1 MGYTAC
7 MQVNPVNLA
16 ALATT
21 PAVAA
26 QTLRLVAGDISS
38 IQTSIVAATVGRI
51 QNGQAELKFGNTIV
65 LVRDTVNLKTGDAIT
80 LRVTGGKT
88 NPQLEIIP
96 QAVTPAAVPSTTP
109 VAPRTPGNA
118 AQVSV
123 VEVLS
128 RESTGQV
135 LVKVEGEELKATSQE
150 PLQSGGR
157 YVALVQRTPE
167 GVVLRPVPE
176 TPDLPRLVAAAIL
189 RIQQPS
195 PLAEAVP
202 PLLTELESVPP
213 AVLGQKIS
221 SQQRAVAEIRSAL
234 TSVTPKA
241 LEALPQSAAVRDA
254 SAPVAAVIPSAI
266 PEVRALVATLTAK
279 VLVGGSTPELQQSI
293 TAFIREFPT
302 LAATPEVRELLRT
315 FPAPV
320 PVTSGSPAAT
330 PEVRELVS
338 ALAAK
343 VLEGTST
350 AELQKTI
357 AEFVQKFP
365 SSADAPEVRELLQ
378 TISDPES
385 IPSKSTRD
393 VEVGPRRSLG
403 GLTHPA
409 RAAETHAP
417 PTAGQIRAAVE
428 DGGQHY
434 EAKLGREASGETR
447 ATADRTPDLKG
458 GLLRLF
464 QSLPTLAHAQFPV
477 AQRTLE
483 SIEAQQ
489 AQNVFAQ
496 ETGGAYVYQVPYID
510 GGRWQTLNLAL
521 EPEYETDEQGE
532 KQPKAFRMMMQ
543 VPLSDLG
550 ETWIEAGLHDD
561 RLFAVVYVQSQAV
574 LDRLTPELPALKAEL
589 LGGGFREALLDV
601 RPLADWPER
610 VKKRATIRPESG
622 SIVDARA

>member
-1 MGYTAC
+1 

-21 PAVAA
+21 PAAAA

-51 QNGQAELKFGNTIV
+51 QNGQAELKFGNTVI
-65 LVRDTVNLKTGDAIT
+65 LVRDSVNLKTGDAIT

-96 QAVTPAAVPSTTP
+96 HAVTPTAVPSATP

-128 RESTGQV
+128 REPTGQV

-150 PLQSGGR
+150 PLQPGGR
-157 YVALVQRTPE
+157 YVALVRRTPD
-167 GVVLRPVPE
+167 GVELGPVPE
-176 TPDLPRLVAAAIL
+176 TADLPRLVAAAIL

-221 SQQRAVAEIRSAL
+221 SQQRAVAEIRGAL
-234 TSVTPKA
+234 TAVTPEV
-241 LEALPQSAAVRDA
+241 LEALPQSASVQAVPAPA
-254 SAPVAAVIPSAI
+254 SAAIPSPI
-266 PEVRALVATLTAK
+266 PEVRALVADLTAK
-279 VLVGGSTPELQQSI
+279 VLEGASTPELQQSI

-320 PVTSGSPAAT
+320 AASPATA

-338 ALAAK
+338 VLAAK

-350 AELQKTI
+350 VELQKTI
-357 AEFVQKFP
+357 AAFVQKFP
-365 SSADAPEVRELLQ
+365 ASADAPEVRELLQ

-385 IPSKSTRD
+385 IPA
-393 VEVGPRRSLG
+393 GPGRSHG
-403 GLTHPA
+403 GLTPPA
-409 RAAETHAP
+409 RMAEAHAP
-417 PTAGQIRAAVE
+417 PNAQQIRAAVE
-428 DGGQHY
+428 DGGLHY
-434 EAKLGREASGETR
+434 EAKLGREASGESR
-447 ATADRTPDLKG
+447 ATADRAPDLKG

-464 QSLPTLAHAQFPV
+464 QALPTLAHAQFPV

-489 AQNVFAQ
+489 AQNVFAK

-532 KQPKAFRMMMQ
+532 QQAKAFRMMMQ

-561 RLFAVVYVQSQAV
+561 RLFAVVYVQSQSV
-574 LDRLTPELPALKAEL
+574 IDRLTPELPALKAEL
-589 LGGGFREALLDV
+589 LAGGFREALLDV

-610 VKKRATIRPESG
+610 VKKRAAIRPESG